1 MGRPTPVRAYSFQT
15 ERTKAK
21 IKTVSSGI
29 RKLHAIGLPLHHF
42 AIIIIKIVIFDTVV
56 RQK

>member
-15 ERTKAK
+15 ERAKAK

-29 RKLHAIGLPLHHF
+29 RKLHAIPLHHF
-42 AIIIIKIVIFDTVV
+42 AIIMIKIIIFDTVV